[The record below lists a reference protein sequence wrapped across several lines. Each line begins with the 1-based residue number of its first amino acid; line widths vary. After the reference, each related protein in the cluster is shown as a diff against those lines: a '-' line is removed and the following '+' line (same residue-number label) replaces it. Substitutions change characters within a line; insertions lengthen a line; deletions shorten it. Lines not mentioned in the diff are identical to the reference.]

1 MGMQFLLSSE
11 GKHLRE
17 QLVMALT
24 EGDRLHVEEVQ
35 KLWSLVKE
43 EMVPS
48 RIVNMAIGAIGE
60 YSTAT
65 VSAWFSSLTG
75 TAYSNK

>member
-1 MGMQFLLSSE
+1 MEFLLSSE

-65 VSAWFSSLTG
+65 VGAWFSSLTG
-75 TAYSNK
+75 TANSRK